1 MCPDAHTIAG
11 EFNRADLLAV
21 LLKLSQISD
30 KGRKHARQ
38 GLYQH
43 QTRLHSE
50 TTAPPGPTNIIPAY
64 SPTKTATTTIKAVKT
79 CPDGA
84 SQLFLDCLNR
94 TN

>member
-11 EFNRADLLAV
+11 EFNRADLVAV

-43 QTRLHSE
+43 QTIGYRARPLPHLGQ
-50 TTAPPGPTNIIPAY
+50 PI
-64 SPTKTATTTIKAVKT
+64 
-79 CPDGA
+79 
-84 SQLFLDCLNR
+84 
-94 TN
+94 